1 MVLTKNQ
8 IEKLTREELIEKLLQ
23 IPDIRCQLKALND
36 RFDTF
41 AARHE
46 KLKSYLLTTKNCNTL
61 LHQ

>member
-1 MVLTKNQ
+1 MVLTKRQ
-8 IEKLTREELIEKLLQ
+8 IEKLTREELIEKILQ

-41 AARHE
+41 ADKNE
-46 KLKSYLLTTKNCNTL
+46 KLKSYLLITKNCNTL